1 MKNKKCMG
9 CRKESCDG
17 CSLSPAVKIKTSKE
31 TVGEG
36 FFLPEDEGL
45 SGLGIAFDVG
55 TTTIAAMLWDLKE
68 RRQLAVR
75 SSVNPQRAAGSD
87 VISRIAYAGKSR
99 ENARHLQDLLVRKMD
114 ELARDMTQLPVSR
127 VSVVGNTAMCEILLG
142 LSLEGLSGA
151 PFHKEYRGTA
161 ERRGSELGFSF
172 LAGAQILVLPSIEGY
187 VGADALAVYTWVRHQ
202 DGRSNVL
209 AVDIGTNGEVLLLG
223 QKNIYAC
230 STAAGPALEGAAV
243 RQGMG
248 AVPGAVESVAL
259 SGSFPRQD
267 LFCRT
272 IGDAPPKGI
281 CGSGLVDALAVLAK
295 ARVIDAG
302 GYLPDAGEARKRG
315 APELICRRLDAHEG
329 ENRILLTNPEHPVFL
344 TAGDIRQL
352 QLAKGAVRAG
362 IEVLL
367 DREGIRGEDLE
378 HIYLAGAFGSYINI
392 QSALAVGLLPK
403 VPAERITHTGN
414 CAGQGAVMALF
425 SQRVVKE
432 MEEEAFGI
440 SHVELAGQELFQ
452 ELFVRYM
459 GF

>member
-1 MKNKKCMG
+1 MEPPYFSELLFTARGGNDKIEAKRTKQRAYCSIRRQGACGSDRMKNKKCIG

-36 FFLPEDEGL
+36 VFLPEDEGL

-172 LAGAQILVLPSIEGY
+172 LAGAQVLVLPSIEGY

-248 AVPGAVESVAL
+248 AFGKL
-259 SGSFPRQD
+259 SKTGSFLPHDR
-267 LFCRT
+267 RRS
-272 IGDAPPKGI
+272 PKGNLRLRSGGCPGSPCKSKGNR
-281 CGSGLVDALAVLAK
+281 CG
-295 ARVIDAG
+295 
-302 GYLPDAGEARKRG
+302 
-315 APELICRRLDAHEG
+315 RL
-329 ENRILLTNPEHPVFL
+329 
-344 TAGDIRQL
+344 
-352 QLAKGAVRAG
+352 
-362 IEVLL
+362 
-367 DREGIRGEDLE
+367 
-378 HIYLAGAFGSYINI
+378 
-392 QSALAVGLLPK
+392 SA
-403 VPAERITHTGN
+403 
-414 CAGQGAVMALF
+414 
-425 SQRVVKE
+425 
-432 MEEEAFGI
+432 
-440 SHVELAGQELFQ
+440 
-452 ELFVRYM
+452 
-459 GF
+459 